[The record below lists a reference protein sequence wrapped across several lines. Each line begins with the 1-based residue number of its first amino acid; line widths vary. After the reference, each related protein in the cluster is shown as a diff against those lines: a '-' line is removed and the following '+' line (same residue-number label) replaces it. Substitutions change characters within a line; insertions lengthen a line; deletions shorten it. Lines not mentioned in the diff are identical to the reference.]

1 MIANDKEGRE
11 KGCRMSERSEANR
24 KKTTAMLPAIND
36 SHAGGAASTNV
47 DVADNHDDDDLQRR
61 K

>member
-1 MIANDKEGRE
+1 
-11 KGCRMSERSEANR
+11 MSERSEANR